1 MVFLSL
7 LFFLAR
13 PAVAITITATSPNVT
28 NAPQTP
34 ANVVVVSMLE
44 VGSAVDVG
52 MGPVDVRMG
61 TVDEEVESDSLGVGA
76 VDAEC

>member
-13 PAVAITITATSPNVT
+13 PAV
-28 NAPQTP
+28 

-61 TVDEEVESDSLGVGA
+61 TVDVEVESDSLGVGA

>member
-7 LFFLAR
+7 LFFQAR
-13 PAVAITITATSPNVT
+13 PAVAITITATSPHVT

-34 ANVVVVSMLE
+34 ANVVVVSVLS
-44 VGSAVDVG
+44 VLWGLGVDSAVDVG
-52 MGPVDVRMG
+52 MGTVDV
-61 TVDEEVESDSLGVGA
+61 EVESDGFGVGA

>member
-1 MVFLSL
+1 M
-7 LFFLAR
+7 
-13 PAVAITITATSPNVT
+13 T

-61 TVDEEVESDSLGVGA
+61 PVDVRMGTVNVEVESDSLGVGA